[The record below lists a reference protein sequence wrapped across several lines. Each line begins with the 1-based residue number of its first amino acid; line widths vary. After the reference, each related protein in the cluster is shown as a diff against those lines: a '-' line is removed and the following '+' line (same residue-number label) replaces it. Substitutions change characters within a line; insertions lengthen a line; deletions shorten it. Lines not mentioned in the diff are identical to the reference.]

1 MVHIVHLYPKTLGLY
16 GDAGNVLALR
26 KRLEWRG
33 IDVSVTL
40 VDGEDSIPNDGDIYA
55 IGSGSSNSVRFVGER
70 IATLRTAIE
79 RALAREAG
87 VLAIGAGLHLLSDRI
102 DWSDGTRTG
111 GAGIVSGNS
120 IPRPTRLVG
129 ELVGSAQG
137 HQVAGFINSGH
148 ALETDLPAHISNVVI
163 ENHATPGQTD
173 GVEFGTLIGT
183 SSHGSYLPMNP
194 AIADL
199 MLTRVLGSELP
210 DGGEAFRRA
219 DIAAANSRDAI
230 CDRLGL

>member
-16 GDAGNVLALR
+16 GDSGNVLALR

-33 IDVSVTL
+33 IDVTVTL
-40 VDGEDSIPNDGDIYA
+40 VDGDDAIPNDGDIYA

-70 IATLRTAIE
+70 IETLRTAIE

-87 VLAIGAGLHLLSDRI
+87 VLAIGAGLHLLSDGI
-102 DWSDGTRTG
+102 DWSDGTRTS
-111 GAGIVSGNS
+111 GAGIVAGNS
-120 IPRPTRLVG
+120 TPRPTRVVG
-129 ELVGSAQG
+129 ECLGSARG

-148 ALETDLPAHISNVVI
+148 ALETEIPAHISNVVI
-163 ENHATPGQTD
+163 ETHAKPGQTD

-183 SSHGSYLPMNP
+183 SAHGSYLPMNP

-199 MLTRVLGSELP
+199 ILTRALGSELP
-210 DGGEAFRRA
+210 DGGEALRRA
-219 DIAAANSRDAI
+219 DIAAANSREAI
-230 CDRLGL
+230 RDRLGL